1 MVWRENS
8 KVTCKNNNPTGFTQK
23 HVHQFTKVLMYQF
36 VVDSFVGRKYERRR
50 KKGAGAGTAP
60 ALQDG
65 AQQPHGS
72 STSGPS
78 NVWSGHVILIRELIL
93 FN

>member
-1 MVWRENS
+1 MSIFSIVSLPETVFFNKFTNFEVTVVFS
-8 KVTCKNNNPTGFTQK
+8 KTLGTER
-23 HVHQFTKVLMYQF
+23 

-72 STSGPS
+72 STSCPS
-78 NVWSGHVILIRELIL
+78 NV
-93 FN
+93 